1 MKRIFIVLSVSALA
15 VSCDRKGG
23 GSSAE
28 LKTMADSA
36 GYALGVD
43 LTSSLQEQ
51 KLGSLNFGLIS
62 YGIEK
67 VLTTNELPMTLQ
79 ECSMVLT
86 RYSID
91 KRADTSGKSVKG
103 GMDMK
108 MEKDAPVLANLEDS
122 ASYALGINVGS
133 TLKMNGMTDL
143 NRDLMKQAMRDVLAD
158 DSLAL
163 KPSQAF
169 AYMNDYMRAKSEAKS
184 KKVVE
189 EGEAFLAENAKRPE
203 VKTTASGLQYEV
215 IKEGNGPKPGINDVF
230 VANYR
235 GTLIDGTEFD
245 ASREGQPLVMG
256 VNQVIPGWI
265 EGLQLMPKG
274 SKYKFYIPYK
284 LGYGMQGNPPQIPGG
299 AVLLFDLELVDIKKG
314 EAAQVR

>member
-1 MKRIFIVLSVSALA
+1 MKRILIVLSVSALVA
-15 VSCDRKGG
+15 GCDRKGG
-23 GSSAE
+23 GSAE

-43 LTSSLQEQ
+43 LTSSLQQ
-51 KLGSLNFGLIS
+51 QQLGGLNFGLIS
-62 YGIEK
+62 YGIDQ
-67 VLTTNELPMTLQ
+67 VLTTDKLPMSLQ

-86 RYSID
+86 RYSINQ
-91 KRADTSGKSVKG
+91 RNDTSGNSVKG

-108 MEKDAPVLANLEDS
+108 MEKNLPVLANLQDS

-133 TLKMNGMTDL
+133 TLKVNGMTDL
-143 NRDLMKQAMRDVLAD
+143 NRDMMKKAMRDVLAD

-169 AYMNDYMRAKSEAKS
+169 AFMNDYMRVKSEARS
-184 KKVVE
+184 KKVIE
-189 EGEAFLAENAKRPE
+189 ESEAFLAENGKRPE

-245 ASREGQPLVMG
+245 ASKDGQPLIMG

-274 SKYKFYIPYK
+274 SKYKLYIPYQ
-284 LGYGMQGNPPQIPGG
+284 LGYGMQGNPPSIPGG
-299 AVLLFDLELVDIKKG
+299 ATLVFDLELVDIRKG
-314 EAAQVR
+314 EPGQPR